1 MQLLV
6 KTYVY
11 ESVTDEDT
19 EDIDEELIDE
29 KEEICTLWEVR
40 NMICGA
46 EPSIWPVKSPNDLSG
61 HEWATVDTGQNW
73 RNGEYGR
80 ESIFLYHTNG
90 KPLKPHQL
98 YRVWKIAGIAK

>member
-1 MQLLV
+1 MPLLV
-6 KTYVY
+6 RTYVY

-29 KEEICTLWEVR
+29 REDICTIRDIKRILY
-40 NMICGA
+40 CA
-46 EPSIWPVKSPNDLSG
+46 EPSTYPVKSPNVLSG
-61 HEWATVDTGQNW
+61 REWATVDTGQNW

-80 ESIFLYHTNG
+80 EHVYLYHTNG

-98 YRVWKIAGIAK
+98 YRVWKIAEIAK

>member
-1 MQLLV
+1 MPLLV

-11 ESVTDEDT
+11 ETVTDEDT
-19 EDIDEELIDE
+19 EYTGEELIDE
-29 KEEICTLWEVR
+29 REEILPLRDVKRLLYC
-40 NMICGA
+40 A
-46 EPSIWPVKSPNDLSG
+46 ETSVYPATKSSVAAGN
-61 HEWATVDTGQNW
+61 WVIVYTGQNW

-90 KPLKPHQL
+90 KRLKPHQL